1 MKAIWTR
8 LALESEDEIIE
19 YLKVKWTYQVLV
31 SFLDTV
37 DKTIISLENNPYMG
51 HIYVINP
58 KYRKI
63 LVTEHTYLFYR
74 VDEELKELVLILFW
88 PTSQDPEE
96 LKMFFP

>member
-1 MKAIWTR
+1 MKAVWTR

-19 YLKVKWTYQVLV
+19 YLKVKWTYEVLT

-37 DKTIISLENNPYMG
+37 EKTIISLEGNPYMG
-51 HIYVINP
+51 HIYEIDP

-63 LVTEHTYLFYR
+63 LITEHTYLIYR
-74 VDEELKELVLILFW
+74 VDEELQELVLVLFW

-96 LKMFFP
+96 LKMPFT